1 LVSSPERSAFWLIV
15 ALAGATFWLTPHPPM
30 ADLPQHAG
38 QIALWRDLVLGNS
51 KWQAW
56 FSVNYLT
63 PYLVGNCIALLLSFA
78 LPVTAALKLVLTLS
92 YLGFVGA
99 CVLLRRWMGGDSRL
113 DWLFVP
119 GFFGLAYA
127 YGFFPFLVGLPVGVL
142 FIALAW
148 RYAERPAVGSGVR
161 LGLAGVMLFFSHGLV
176 FVLANL
182 IGVALLALRWRSIA
196 TLLTGVVPYAV
207 FGLLA
212 AIYFAALRLRGASLM
227 SADRL
232 EPSWPGPMSTLKH
245 LLAFPIGV
253 PSADLVLL
261 PLVPLLLAV
270 PVLLGYRPNWRNL
283 PAMAPLAL
291 LLVWCFAVP
300 DAFLDTWFIG
310 SRFAAL
316 LLPFYALALRPPAAV
331 RPAWMALALPALSLA
346 FLAIHVE
353 RLMAFNRE
361 SASFDEVLA
370 AAEPGERARYV
381 VEDIASAATRNLM
394 AYVHFPAWYQVEKA
408 GLVDCNFA
416 NFAQAV
422 VRYREGTV
430 LPNEYRYY
438 FVRNGRTVP
447 ATSLP
452 PGACQPFLRKRAG
465 TWSLFESTT
474 C

>member
-1 LVSSPERSAFWLIV
+1 VRSLERPAFWLIV

-30 ADLPQHAG
+30 GDLPQHAG
-38 QIALWRDLVLGNS
+38 QIALWRDLLLGRS

-56 FSVNYLT
+56 FAVNYLT
-63 PYLVGNCIALLLSFA
+63 PYLVGNWVALLLAFA
-78 LPVTAALKLVLTLS
+78 MPVTAALKLVLSLS
-92 YLGFVGA
+92 YLCFVAA
-99 CVLLRRWMGGDSRL
+99 CVLLRRSMGGDSRL

-119 GFFGLAYA
+119 GFFGLGYA

-148 RYAERPAVGSGVR
+148 RYAERPAVPSGMQ
-161 LGLAGVMLFFSHGLV
+161 LGVAGVVLFFSHGLV

-182 IGVALLALRWRSIA
+182 IGVAFLLLRRRSFA
-196 TLLTGVVPYAV
+196 TLLAGVVPYVA

-212 AIYFAALRLRGASLM
+212 AIYFAALRLRGASVM

-232 EPSWPGPMSTLKH
+232 EPSWPGPMSTLKY

-261 PLVPLLLAV
+261 PLVPLLVVV
-270 PVLLGYRPNWRNL
+270 PLLLGYRPNWRNL
-283 PAMAPLAL
+283 PALVPVAL
-291 LLVWCFAVP
+291 LLVWCFAMP

-316 LLPFYALALRPPAAV
+316 LLPFYALALRPPAAAG
-331 RPAWMALALPALSLA
+331 PAWTRLALPALCLA

-353 RLMAFNRE
+353 RLMAFNLE
-361 SASFDEVLA
+361 SESFDEVLA

-381 VEDIASAATRNLM
+381 VGDISSAATRNLM
-394 AYVHFPAWYQVEKA
+394 AYEHFPAWYQVEKG
-408 GLVDCNFA
+408 GLVDFNFA

-438 FVRNGRTVP
+438 FVRNGQTVP

-452 PGACQPFLRKRAG
+452 PGACQPVLRKRAG
-465 TWSLFESTT
+465 TWSLFESVK